1 MGFVNQNPDLYQI
14 LKLIYDRLDRLER
27 GTRFTA
33 PSVATDPTNP
43 RPGDLW
49 LNTTSNTLKSVDKN
63 GVVKTIAWS

>member
-27 GTRFTA
+27 GIRFTA
-33 PSVATDPTNP
+33 PSVVTDPTNP

-49 LNTTSNTLKSVDKN
+49 INTTSNTLKSVDKN
-63 GVVKTIAWS
+63 GVVKTITWS